1 MKDLLKVLLR
11 ENILTE
17 IDWNQ
22 KYSDVSKQPMDLEK
36 TKEYLAKVVGNCKL
50 KPSDRTATALDKPYI
65 HAKKIQQDSEG
76 EIDIESF
83 IADITK
89 MPSSILS
96 VNSIIK

>member
-36 TKEYLAKVVGNCKL
+36 TKESSEPLFNFKLYL
-50 KPSDRTATALDKPYI
+50 
-65 HAKKIQQDSEG
+65 
-76 EIDIESF
+76 
-83 IADITK
+83 
-89 MPSSILS
+89 
-96 VNSIIK
+96 